1 MPTRKKKKKEPT
13 LSPFTQIT
21 NIMPD
26 SDKSLENFNHMADVN
41 ISSSS
46 EGNVS
51 MGESLK
57 QLDID
62 VLQSDIIKSTIDYM
76 MSQGF
81 DENEALAYSAFEFED
96 EGDRFYIEVRC
107 DGFDYDSMDELI
119 QKLDEIVTR
128 YDKQSYFDVAYPG
141 IINAYIDKN
150 SPVIETLKRIDK
162 FNESYELQTLYE
174 MNQSK
179 LTSQDKQKLKKFV
192 DKTEDMEEIETYMR
206 GLMYKGE
213 SKDIRKGTNNATI

>member
-1 MPTRKKKKKEPT
+1 MPTPKKRKKEPT

-26 SDKSLENFNHMADVN
+26 SDKSLENFNHMTDVN
-41 ISSSS
+41 IGGSS
-46 EGNVS
+46 EGTS

-57 QLDID
+57 QSDID
-62 VLQSDIIKSTIDYM
+62 VLQSDIINNTISYM
-76 MSQGF
+76 MDQGF

-119 QKLDEIVTR
+119 QKLDNIVTK

-206 GLMYKGE
+206 GLMYKDK
-213 SKDIRKGTNNATI
+213 SKDIRKGTNNATV

>member
-46 EGNVS
+46 EGSVS

-57 QLDID
+57 QLDMD

-119 QKLDEIVTR
+119 QKLDNIVTK

-206 GLMYKGE
+206 GLMYKDK

>member
-1 MPTRKKKKKEPT
+1 MATRKKKKKEPT

-26 SDKSLENFNHMADVN
+26 SDKSLENFNHMADIN
-41 ISSSS
+41 INGSS
-46 EGNVS
+46 EGSVS

-62 VLQSDIIKSTIDYM
+62 IIQSDIIKSTIDYM

-96 EGDRFYIEVRC
+96 EGDRFYVEVRC

-119 QKLDEIVTR
+119 QKLDNIITK

-206 GLMYKGE
+206 GLMYKDK
-213 SKDIRKGTNNATI
+213 SKDIRKGTNNATV

>member
-1 MPTRKKKKKEPT
+1 
-13 LSPFTQIT
+13 
-21 NIMPD
+21 
-26 SDKSLENFNHMADVN
+26 
-41 ISSSS
+41 
-46 EGNVS
+46 
-51 MGESLK
+51 
-57 QLDID
+57 
-62 VLQSDIIKSTIDYM
+62 M
-76 MSQGF
+76 MDQGF

-107 DGFDYDSMDELI
+107 DGFDYDSMDELS
-119 QKLDEIVTR
+119 QKLNDIITR
-128 YDKQSYFDVAYPG
+128 YDKQSYFDMAYPG
-141 IINAYIDKN
+141 IINAYVDKN

-206 GLMYKGE
+206 GLMYKDK
-213 SKDIRKGTNNATI
+213 SKDIRKGTNNATV

>member
-1 MPTRKKKKKEPT
+1 MATRKKKKKEPT

-26 SDKSLENFNHMADVN
+26 SDKSLENFNHMTDVN
-41 ISSSS
+41 IGGSS
-46 EGNVS
+46 EGTL

-57 QLDID
+57 QSDID
-62 VLQSDIIKSTIDYM
+62 VLQSDIINNTIGYM
-76 MSQGF
+76 MDQGF

-107 DGFDYDSMDELI
+107 DGFDYDSMGELCLI
-119 QKLDEIVTR
+119 LNDVVTK
-128 YDKQSYFDVAYPG
+128 YDKYSYFDMAYPG

-150 SPVIETLKRIDK
+150 APVIETLKRIDK

-206 GLMYKGE
+206 GLLYKDK
-213 SKDIRKGTNNATI
+213 SKDLRKGTNNAII

>member
-1 MPTRKKKKKEPT
+1 MATRKKKKKEPT

-41 ISSSS
+41 IGGSS

-57 QLDID
+57 KVDID
-62 VLQSDIIKSTIDYM
+62 MIQSEVIKNTVDYM

-96 EGDRFYIEVRC
+96 EGDRLKVEVRC
-107 DGFDYDSMDELI
+107 DGFDYDSMGELCLI
-119 QKLDEIVTR
+119 LDDIITK
-128 YDKQSYFDVAYPG
+128 YDKDSYFDMDYPG
-141 IINAYIDKN
+141 IISAYVDKN
-150 SPVIETLKRIDK
+150 TSVVETLKRIDK

-206 GLMYKGE
+206 GLLYKDK
-213 SKDIRKGTNNATI
+213 SKDLRKGTNNAII

>member
-46 EGNVS
+46 EGSVS

-57 QLDID
+57 QADID
-62 VLQSDIIKSTIDYM
+62 MIQSDVIKSTVDYM

-206 GLMYKGE
+206 GLMYKDK

>member
-1 MPTRKKKKKEPT
+1 MATRKKKKKEPT

-26 SDKSLENFNHMADVN
+26 SDKSLEDFNHMADIN
-41 ISSSS
+41 INGSS
-46 EGNVS
+46 EGSVS
-51 MGESLK
+51 IGESLK
-57 QLDID
+57 QSDID
-62 VLQSDIIKSTIDYM
+62 IIQSDIIKSTIDYM

-107 DGFDYDSMDELI
+107 DGFDYDSMGELCLI
-119 QKLDEIVTR
+119 LNDIVTK
-128 YDKQSYFDVAYPG
+128 YDKYSYFDMAYPG

-150 SPVIETLKRIDK
+150 APVIETLKRIDK

-206 GLMYKGE
+206 GLLYKDK
-213 SKDIRKGTNNATI
+213 SKDLRKGTNNAII

>member
-1 MPTRKKKKKEPT
+1 MPTPKKRKKEPT

-41 ISSSS
+41 VGGSS
-46 EGNVS
+46 EGTS

-57 QLDID
+57 QSDID
-62 VLQSDIIKSTIDYM
+62 VLQSDIINNTIGYM
-76 MSQGF
+76 MDQGF

-107 DGFDYDSMDELI
+107 DGFDYDSMDELS
-119 QKLDEIVTR
+119 QKLNDIITR
-128 YDKQSYFDVAYPG
+128 YDKQSYFDMAYPG

-206 GLMYKGE
+206 GLMYKDK
-213 SKDIRKGTNNATI
+213 SKDIRKGTNNATV

>member
-107 DGFDYDSMDELI
+107 DGFDYDSMVELI
-119 QKLDEIVTR
+119 QKLDDIVTR

-213 SKDIRKGTNNATI
+213 SKDLRKGTNNATI

>member
-46 EGNVS
+46 EGSVS

-107 DGFDYDSMDELI
+107 DGFDYDSMVELI
-119 QKLDEIVTR
+119 QKLDDIVTR

-213 SKDIRKGTNNATI
+213 SKDIRKGTNNAAI

>member
-26 SDKSLENFNHMADVN
+26 SDKGLDKFNQMADVN
-41 ISSSS
+41 INGSS

-57 QLDID
+57 QADID
-62 VLQSDIIKSTIDYM
+62 MIQSEVVKNTVDYM

-96 EGDRFYIEVRC
+96 EGDRLKVEVRC
-107 DGFDYDSMDELI
+107 DGFDYDSMDELCLI
-119 QKLDEIVTR
+119 LNDIVTK
-128 YDKQSYFDVAYPG
+128 YDKYAYFDMDYPG
-141 IINAYIDKN
+141 IISAYIDKDV
-150 SPVIETLKRIDK
+150 PVIETLKRIDR

-206 GLMYKGE
+206 GLMYKDK

>member
-46 EGNVS
+46 EGSVS
-51 MGESLK
+51 MGESLE

-62 VLQSDIIKSTIDYM
+62 TLQSDIIKSTIDYM

-107 DGFDYDSMDELI
+107 DGFDYDSMCELI

>member
-107 DGFDYDSMDELI
+107 DGFDYDSMVELI
-119 QKLDEIVTR
+119 QKLDDIVTR

-206 GLMYKGE
+206 GLMYKDK
-213 SKDIRKGTNNATI
+213 SKDIRKGTNNAVI

>member
-26 SDKSLENFNHMADVN
+26 SDKGLDKFNQMADVN
-41 ISSSS
+41 INGSS
-46 EGNVS
+46 EGSVS

-57 QLDID
+57 QADID
-62 VLQSDIIKSTIDYM
+62 VIQSEIIKNTVDYM

-107 DGFDYDSMDELI
+107 DGFGYDSMLELSSN
-119 QKLDEIVTR
+119 LDNIIIK
-128 YDKQSYFDVAYPG
+128 YDKYAYFDMDYPG
-141 IINAYIDKN
+141 IISAYIDKN

-206 GLMYKGE
+206 GLMYKDK

>member
-1 MPTRKKKKKEPT
+1 MSTRKKKKKEPT

>member
-46 EGNVS
+46 EGSVS

-206 GLMYKGE
+206 GLMYKDK
-213 SKDIRKGTNNATI
+213 SKDIRKGTNNAVI

>member
-46 EGNVS
+46 ESSVS

-128 YDKQSYFDVAYPG
+128 YDKHSYFDVAYPG

-206 GLMYKGE
+206 GLMYKDK

>member
-1 MPTRKKKKKEPT
+1 MPTHKKKKKEPT

-26 SDKSLENFNHMADVN
+26 SDKSLKNFNHMADVN

-46 EGNVS
+46 EGSVS

-206 GLMYKGE
+206 GLMYKDK